1 MAAASIDTLSAQFLP
16 AGDELWDDIRHLA
29 GQFTAAAPGSNDWTV
44 MWHHFLLA
52 VGNFKRQ
59 GGTRLFPAPLPQST
73 APPTPGQVVVPGRG
87 SGCEASLK
95 LDVAAPATWQ
105 QLQTA
110 TAGLGTATTTTL
122 LAALWPDRHFIF
134 DERVLNAANG
144 LRIAE
149 GDLPMAGV
157 DPASNLKAASTLDH
171 YIEVHSWVSA
181 TAQLVGRPLQAVERA
196 LYIAGRAAGTVPGR
210 TWFDYAAAVRKI
222 VS

>member
-1 MAAASIDTLSAQFLP
+1 MAAATIDALSAQFLP
-16 AGDELWDDIRHLA
+16 AGAELWDDIRYLA
-29 GQFTAAAPGSNDWTV
+29 GQFTAAAPGSNDWIVT
-44 MWHHFLLA
+44 WHHLVLA
-52 VGNFKRQ
+52 IGNFKRQ
-59 GGTRLFPAPLPQST
+59 GGTRLFPAPLPRST

-87 SGCEASLK
+87 SGREASFK
-95 LDVAAPATWQ
+95 LDVAARATWQ

-122 LAALWPDRHFIF
+122 LAALWPEGHFIF
-134 DERVLNAANG
+134 DGRVLNAANG

-157 DPASNLKAASTLDH
+157 DLASHLTPASTLDH
-171 YIEVHSWVSA
+171 YIEVHAWVSA
-181 TAQLVGRPLQAVERA
+181 TAQLVGRQLQDVERA
-196 LYIAGRAAGTVPGR
+196 LYIAGIAAGTVPGR